1 MTCREAHRHLSA
13 ARDDA
18 LDSSQRDLLA
28 AHLASCAACQRLSK
42 NLGALFATWR
52 EATENVRVPDATIEW
67 QKLRRTLRGEAPA
80 ASSTRRPLLA
90 WLALP
95 ATAVAVAAVALF
107 VSPTTPP
114 TGDGAR
120 STIARAGA
128 ANPAHKD
135 RAPAMV
141 LVDDKSGWTF
151 VWAEDDGTTRL

>member
-18 LDSSQRDLLA
+18 LDSSQRDRLA
-28 AHLASCAACQRLSK
+28 AHLADCAACRRLSD

-52 EATENVRVPDATIEW
+52 EASENVRAPDATIEW
-67 QKLRRTLRGEAPA
+67 QKLRRAIRGETPVATSA
-80 ASSTRRPLLA
+80 RRPLLA
-90 WLALP
+90 WLAFP
-95 ATAVAVAAVALF
+95 ATAVAIAAVALF
-107 VSPTTPP
+107 VSPTPP
-114 TGDGAR
+114 KTDGTR

-128 ANPAHKD
+128 TTAAHKD

-141 LVDDKSGWTF
+141 YVDDKSGWTF